1 MRLPNCAL
9 LNGSKFVVLLY
20 FSLKCSYLQLRYNEH
35 GNSIV
40 FATVNMQKDFSC
52 GSFILLYDF
61 VIEID

>member
-1 MRLPNCAL
+1 ME
-9 LNGSKFVVLLY
+9 FVVLLY

-35 GNSIV
+35 ENSIV

-61 VIEID
+61 VIEMD